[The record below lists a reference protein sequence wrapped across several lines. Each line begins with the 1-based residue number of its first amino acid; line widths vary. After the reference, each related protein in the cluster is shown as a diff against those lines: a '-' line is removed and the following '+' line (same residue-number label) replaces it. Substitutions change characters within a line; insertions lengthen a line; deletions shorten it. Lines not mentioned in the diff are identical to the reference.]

1 MNSIQSQ
8 LSTWLTHA
16 PPTPELTAVSDA
28 AWQLPRR
35 ADPADSLPPGTILNG
50 IYRIIDVLGR
60 GGMGIVYRAVD
71 QLHDDRIVALK
82 TIRPDALT
90 PQQIAGFKTEFQTLT
105 ELHHPN
111 VAAAYDFDAIRGRT
125 DAEGYLFTME
135 YVEGRT
141 IYDATGTASWSEIVE
156 HVVPVCRALAYIH
169 SRQLIHFDL
178 KPQNVLVDARGTIK
192 VLDFGVAG
200 VRHAQSSREWR
211 GTLHYMAPELANPDA
226 HVDHRADLYSLGIMF
241 YQLLCRRLPF
251 DGRSVRRLVEQHHLA
266 PLSFTA
272 ADEHRLPVWL
282 RQIVTRLCAKL
293 PADRYR
299 TANAVIE
306 EINREGGRGYE
317 LETKQTRE
325 SYVLSSRFVGRD
337 NERSEVLGFVTA
349 RVRREAMLHRP
360 GLFVSGASGVGKSR
374 LLREVRLQAQ
384 LSHIPFLEGA
394 CYEGS
399 FAEYGPLL
407 SVIEHLVRLAEAV
420 GHTALVERY
429 GRELVKL
436 DPATF
441 AGTGITPSAAL
452 ENAELERQRLLDQ
465 VTEFFVRVAA
475 FAPYVI
481 CVDDLQWAAAGTV
494 DLLSY
499 LIRRV
504 ALAEQAGQQIGLAVL
519 ASFRDDEIEGRPL
532 ASMLTDRSGQYGIL
546 TLQHLHRSYVGQ
558 LLGSMLGVDQLPDA
572 FVERV
577 TDETAGNAF
586 FVEEVMRTL
595 IENGSVYLE
604 EGHWAARERI
614 GDLPIP
620 SSMEAVLRRRAS
632 FLDAGARAV
641 LDLMAVHGQPIPT
654 DLLQAAGGFD
664 LHTLH
669 AHLSELHRRQMVQ
682 PVAREMPR
690 YALLHDRMR
699 ETLYAD
705 LGDDERR
712 ARHLQIG
719 EAIERRSDADAYVYE
734 LAHHFWHARDTD
746 RAFVHCLHAGERA
759 ERGYANDR
767 AVEFFERALQLLPQ
781 VRGHDSQTLEA
792 RISETLGDLFTLQG
806 KFAQAVARY
815 QTVLAGA
822 VSTRDRARL
831 SRKLGQVHWQKGE
844 LADAVTALWNAVE
857 QLGEKRPTSKP
868 ARGAATVAS
877 VLTHV
882 GHRAFGVGRHQH
894 PDPEE
899 RSRLLE
905 LTSTYFSLG
914 EVYFFH
920 DPSEMLLPLV
930 RASNRGETAGGD
942 SKQLV
947 VAYSGIMVV
956 YGTLTLWGSA
966 TKYAQKLAAMAQCL
980 ESDWHVGIGHTYW
993 LILHYYRAQW
1003 AAGIEAGNR
1012 ARDLLLRCGD
1022 MVELSFVYWLLT
1034 LCHYYRGNLREAL
1047 AIAQEGIATME
1058 RSDSQQPS
1066 KGILAVAARVQARL
1080 GNIDAAHD
1088 LIARSAALCG
1098 RTHDRF
1104 FSTWVDMMKGDCHLL
1119 AGELDEA
1126 ITCLQRARASR
1137 EKHGLLPEYLVE
1149 IYPLLAAA
1157 MLQQLRASAEWVDTA
1172 ARRRRLDEI
1181 SAVARRAIR
1190 LSRRRHCYYAPALR
1204 VRAAAAFLAGDEHL
1218 AAGLF
1223 ARSLAHAERVGAIL
1237 QRGETHF
1244 EMGRC
1249 LMEAKADGQARP
1261 HFEAALTL
1269 FETAEA
1275 RTFVQQVAALLRSR

>member
-1 MNSIQSQ
+1 MNSVQSQ

-16 PPTPELTAVSDA
+16 PRTPELTAVSDA
-28 AWQLPRR
+28 NWQLPRR
-35 ADPADSLPPGTILNG
+35 SEPADTLRPGTILNG
-50 IYRIIDVLGR
+50 IYRIVDVLGR

-71 QLHDDRIVALK
+71 ELHGDRIVALK

-90 PQQIAGFKTEFQTLT
+90 PPQIALFKSEFQTLT

-111 VAAAYDFDAIRGRT
+111 VSAAYDFEAVRGR
-125 DAEGYLFTME
+125 DGGGGYLFTME

-141 IYDATGTASWSEIVE
+141 IYDATATAPWSEVLDYI
-156 HVVPVCRALAYIH
+156 VPVCRALAYIH

-178 KPQNVLVDARGTIK
+178 KPQNVLVDARGNIK

-200 VRHAQSSREWR
+200 VRHAQLTTEWR

-226 HVDHRADLYSLGIMF
+226 HVDHRADLYTLGIMLF
-241 YQLLCRRLPF
+241 QLLCRRLPF
-251 DGRSVRRLVEQHHLA
+251 DGRSVRHLVEQHHLA
-266 PLSFTA
+266 PLTFTA
-272 ADEHRLPVWL
+272 PDENRLPVWL
-282 RQIVTRLCAKL
+282 RQIVTKLCAKL

-299 TANAVIE
+299 SANTLIE
-306 EINREGGRGYE
+306 EINREGGRDYE
-317 LETKQTRE
+317 LETRQTRE

-337 NERSEVLGFVTA
+337 NERAAVLRFVTG
-349 RVRREAMLHRP
+349 RVRRESTLHRP
-360 GLFVSGASGVGKSR
+360 GLFVSGSSGVGKSR

-399 FAEYGPLL
+399 FAEHGPLL
-407 SVIEHLVRLAEAV
+407 GVIEHLLRLAEAV
-420 GHTALVERY
+420 GHTAIIERH
-429 GRELVKL
+429 GPELVKL
-436 DPATF
+436 HPAAL
-441 AGTGITPSAAL
+441 AGRGITPSTAL

-465 VTEFFVRVAA
+465 VTEFFVRVAD

-504 ALAEQAGQQIGLAVL
+504 ALAEQAGQPIGLAVL

-532 ASMLTDRSGQYGIL
+532 ASMLTDRSGQYEL
-546 TLQHLHRSYVGQ
+546 LSLQHLGRSHVGQ

-595 IENGSVYLE
+595 IENESVYLE
-604 EGHWAARERI
+604 KGQWAARERI

-620 SSMEAVLRRRAS
+620 SSMEAVFRRRAS

-641 LDLMAVHGQPIPT
+641 LDLMSVHGQPIAI

-664 LHTLH
+664 LQALH
-669 AHLSELHRRQMVQ
+669 AHLNELHRRQMVQ
-682 PVAREMPR
+682 PVGGELVRH
-690 YALLHDRMR
+690 ALLHDRMR

-705 LGDDERR
+705 LGDVGRR

-734 LAHHFWHARDTD
+734 LAHHFWHARDTN

-767 AVEFFERALQLLPQ
+767 AVESFERTLQLLPAM
-781 VRGHDSQTLEA
+781 RRSDSESLES

-806 KFAQAVARY
+806 KFVQAVARY
-815 QTVLAGA
+815 HRVLAGA
-822 VSTRDRARL
+822 TSTRDRARL

-844 LADAVTALWNAVE
+844 LAEALTALWNAVE
-857 QLGEKRPTSKP
+857 QLGERGPSSKP
-868 ARGAATVAS
+868 GRGAATLAS
-877 VLTHV
+877 VLSHV
-882 GHRAFGVGRHQH
+882 GHRALDVGRHQH
-894 PDPEE
+894 QDPEE

-905 LTSTYFSLG
+905 LTSTYFSLA

-920 DPSEMLLPLV
+920 DPSEMLLPTV
-930 RASNRGETAGGD
+930 RAVNRGESAGGD

-947 VAYSGIMVV
+947 VAYSALMVV

-966 TKYAQKLAAMAQCL
+966 EKYAGKLAAMAQRL

-1003 AAGIEAGNR
+1003 AKGIEAGDR

-1022 MVELSFVYWLLT
+1022 MAELSFVYWLLA

-1047 AIAQEGIATME
+1047 AVAQEGIATME

-1080 GNIDAAHD
+1080 GNVDRAHD
-1088 LIARSAALCG
+1088 LIARSVALCE

-1104 FSTWVDMMKGDCHLL
+1104 FSTWVEMMKGDCHLL

-1126 ITCLQRARASR
+1126 IGCLQRARASR
-1137 EKHGLLPEYLVE
+1137 EQHGLLPEYLVE
-1149 IYPLLAAA
+1149 IYTLLATA
-1157 MLQQLRASAEWVDTA
+1157 MLEQLRASPEWLDAA

-1181 SAVARRAIR
+1181 SAIARKAVQ

-1204 VRAAAAFLAGDEHL
+1204 VRATAAFLSGDERR
-1218 AAGLF
+1218 AANLF
-1223 ARSLAHAERVGAIL
+1223 ARSLAHAQRVGATL
-1237 QRGETHF
+1237 QLGETHF

-1249 LMEAKADGQARP
+1249 LAEAKAVGRARP

-1269 FETAEA
+1269 FENAQA
-1275 RTFVQQVAALLRSR
+1275 RTFVQRVTPFLQ